1 MTRVAPG
8 LIRRFT
14 TQDHVTGDNTYVT
27 ESVGGV
33 FGEGVIRFDEIDTT
47 IAHSLRRELTI
58 RDDDPLSARYVLT
71 QSYEMGRE
79 GWRTSIKTQ
88 SEMHGD
94 RESFFV
100 SGSVTAY
107 EDGIAVAERR
117 WNEIITRDLM

>member
-1 MTRVAPG
+1 M
-8 LIRRFT
+8 
-14 TQDHVTGDNTYVT
+14 
-27 ESVGGV
+27 
-33 FGEGVIRFDEIDTT
+33 
-47 IAHSLRRELTI
+47 
-58 RDDDPLSARYVLT
+58 SARYVLT